1 MTDKIVISPFFS
13 RSVDDYFVRELES
26 GVIGSA
32 PRSSLVSVDSYK
44 SIASAEAGF
53 RRCDAE
59 FSCLAKTGRNLGFR
73 WVVAGYVDASAQ
85 GDYLLQIEL
94 LNAETF
100 RIERKKEIVIEKD
113 TQSLVVAAEML
124 TRKLFDPLP
133 LSAPPPLLPLPPP
146 ASQPVGDDEGGG
158 DAGSALQ
165 PGGVEYPSWLPD
177 LESPKTWMWGSFGIA
192 VVSGAGAV
200 VMGVLSSSKESERER
215 YLVELE
221 ERGRI
226 ARDPDLR
233 FVSEDYKRT
242 YGPTLDRMEEKSQTY
257 ATIANYAYVGTGLSL
272 ASAGLFFYLEYGRSK
287 EPAARAVSLFSHPAM
302 GTVGIEFGF

>member
-13 RSVDDYFVRELES
+13 RSADDYFVRELEDAVDN
-26 GVIGSA
+26 GV
-32 PRSSLVSVDSYK
+32 PRSLLFNVTSYK
-44 SIASAEAGF
+44 NIISAESSF
-53 RRCDAE
+53 RKCDAQ
-59 FSCLAKTGRNLGFR
+59 FPCLIKTGRDLGFR

-94 LNAETF
+94 LNAETS
-100 RIERKKEIVIEKD
+100 RVERKKEIVIDKD
-113 TQSLVVAAEML
+113 TQSLIVAAEML
-124 TRKLFDPLP
+124 TRQLFAPLP

-146 ASQPVGDDEGGG
+146 TSQPASDDKDSG

-165 PGGVEYPSWLPD
+165 PSGVEYPSWLPD
-177 LESPKTWMWGSFGIA
+177 LGSPKTWMWGSFGIA
-192 VVSGAGAV
+192 VISGIGGV
-200 VMGVLSSSKESERER
+200 VMGVLSSNKESEREG

-226 ARDPDLR
+226 AREPDLR

-257 ATIANYAYVGTGLSL
+257 ATIANYGYVGTGLSL

-287 EPAARAVSLFSHPAM
+287 EPATGAVSLFSHPTM